1 MSSGLPDTVKPPA
14 GGVLFRIGDELWF
27 LPASIAMKVMPIPE
41 MAAVPGGPPE
51 LRGVALVD
59 GDMIPI
65 VDAVEEPLERIERS
79 ATSRPLAKEAM
90 LVCAVLGE
98 TLGLVGI
105 DVVATGRFEP
115 GEAAGEVKLGDETAR
130 TFDVAALVAR
140 VREGRWAV

>member
-1 MSSGLPDTVKPPA
+1 MSSGALAAKPAA
-14 GGVLFRIGDELWF
+14 GGVVFRVGGELWF

-41 MAAVPGGPPE
+41 MARVPGGPLE

-59 GDMIPI
+59 GDMIPV
-65 VDAVEEPLERIERS
+65 VDALAPGPEERAEPEAVLLEPRRQ
-79 ATSRPLAKEAM
+79 AM

-115 GEAAGEVKLGDETAR
+115 GELAGEVKLGDETAR
-130 TFDVAALVAR
+130 TFDVAALIAR